1 MPRNIGIV
9 DQVVRAM
16 LGLAFL
22 AYFLKDEPHFEG
34 LGLVGLVG
42 FIGAYL
48 LATALFLYCPVYG
61 ILGLSTYKRLDRSV

>member
-22 AYFLKDEPHFEG
+22 AYVLKDDLYFQG
-34 LGLVGLVG
+34 LDLVAFL
-42 FIGAYL
+42 GAYL
-48 LATALFLYCPVYG
+48 LATALFLYCPLYRV
-61 ILGLSTYKRLDRSV
+61 LGLSTYGRLDRSA

>member
-22 AYFLKDEPHFEG
+22 AYFLKGELYFGGPS
-34 LGLVGLVG
+34 LVGL
-42 FIGAYL
+42 IGAYL
-48 LATALFLYCPVYG
+48 LATALFLYCPLYG
-61 ILGLSTYKRLDRSV
+61 ILGLSTCKQLDRSA

>member
-22 AYFLKDEPHFEG
+22 AYFLKDELPFQG
-34 LGLVGLVG
+34 LGVVG
-42 FIGAYL
+42 FLGAYL
-48 LATALFLYCPVYG
+48 LATAIFLYCPLYG
-61 ILGLSTYKRLDRSV
+61 VLGLSTYKRLDRSA

>member
-22 AYFLKDEPHFEG
+22 AYFLKGEVHFDG
-34 LGLVGLVG
+34 LGLVG
-42 FIGAYL
+42 FIGGYL

-61 ILGLSTYKRLDRSV
+61 ILGLSTCKRLDRSV

>member
-22 AYFLKDEPHFEG
+22 AYCLKDELYFQG
-34 LGLVGLVG
+34 LGLMAFL
-42 FIGAYL
+42 GAYL
-48 LATALFLYCPVYG
+48 LATALFLYCPLYG
-61 ILGLSTYKRLDRSV
+61 ILGLSTYRQVDRSA